1 MYFCR
6 TTIAAATRLFT
17 TFIFSP
23 VLFLSALF
31 SHLHRLSIICRHHIF
46 VDTMPM
52 PEFIYWERVRILVS
66 SHQHRHQSF
75 SSFHSTFP
83 SSSAAAMA
91 LASSCTFR
99 YSFSFAKWM
108 LRQPQCFQEKSKGF
122 DFFFSVLFFI
132 SSSAS
137 SIFSVD
143 FSFVR
148 FVAIRHLP
156 SSHHFQPDMLHC
168 AHLRRWTSK
177 VHSSGKRFAI

>member
-17 TFIFSP
+17 IFFSS
-23 VLFLSALF
+23 VLYLSALF
-31 SHLHRLSIICRHHIF
+31 PHSHRLSIICRHHIF

-108 LRQPQCFQEKSKGF
+108 LRQPQCFKEKSRGF
-122 DFFFSVLFFI
+122 DFFFFFFIHFFFCFFDLFRWLFFRSLRCHSTSCI
-132 SSSAS
+132 VAS
-137 SIFSVD
+137 LSTGY
-143 FSFVR
+143 
-148 FVAIRHLP
+148 AALC
-156 SSHHFQPDMLHC
+156 C
-168 AHLRRWTSK
+168 ALTARTCDGGRA
-177 VHSSGKRFAI
+177 R